1 VAATVTSAA
10 TKDEGMMTAA
20 REDMAAS
27 VVRKEA
33 DMAETNVVK
42 RVVDMAEV
50 NAVKNPVDMAEER
63 GAKNTASVVTKVA
76 VDMAEANAVKRA
88 EAMVEASVV
97 KTTVSAVKKAVD
109 MEEATAET
117 TTAPAAD
124 TQGATTR
131 GATSRPDTATA
142 QVVEALRAM
151 AETEMKIRD
160 VPKLS
165 VTTVSQVG
173 VREDMVETTPTT
185 VPQGTLVA
193 QLMVAATQAMEA
205 ANSPLAHPTEAV
217 TAVPTTS
224 PALLNTHN
232 PAVVAQAMPTSSA
245 WPLVC

>member
-1 VAATVTSAA
+1 VVATVTSAA

-20 REDMAAS
+20 REDTAAS

-33 DMAETNVVK
+33 DTVETNVVK
-42 RVVDMAEV
+42 RAVDTAEA

-88 EAMVEASVV
+88 EAMVEA
-97 KTTVSAVKKAVD
+97 SAVKKAVD

-165 VTTVSQVG
+165 VTTVSQVV

-185 VPQGTLVA
+185 VPQGILVA

-205 ANSPLAHPTEAV
+205 ANSPPAHPTVAV

-232 PAVVAQAMPTSSA
+232 LAVVAQVMLTSSA

>member
-1 VAATVTSAA
+1 VATVTSAA

-20 REDMAAS
+20 REDTAAS
-27 VVRKEA
+27 VVRKGA
-33 DMAETNVVK
+33 DTAETNVVK
-42 RVVDMAEV
+42 RAVDTAEA

-88 EAMVEASVV
+88 EAMVEA
-97 KTTVSAVKKAVD
+97 SAVKKAVD

-151 AETEMKIRD
+151 AEMEMKIRD

-173 VREDMVETTPTT
+173 VQEDTVETTPTT

-205 ANSPLAHPTEAV
+205 VNSPPVHPTVAV

-232 PAVVAQAMPTSSA
+232 PAAVAQAMPTSSA